1 MLFGSQPH
9 PKMSVFVCKAGR
21 FTLRRAAQRQQQ
33 SVSSVTKRQKSGAVE
48 KATPEMAEDPAS
60 GRTIPTPNTIS
71 QQPVWQRL
79 GPLSKVF
86 NAYGRAQKQ
95 RPYATQFCT
104 SVVIY
109 FCGDLSAQ
117 KIGGEDYNPWRA
129 VRSVVIGGI
138 CSIPSYN
145 WYDLCGK
152 LYQTRS
158 L

>member
-21 FTLRRAAQRQQQ
+21 FALRRAAQRQQQ
-33 SVSSVTKRQKSGAVE
+33 SVSSVTKRQKSSAVE
-48 KATPEMAEDPAS
+48 KATSEAAEDPAS
-60 GRTIPTPNTIS
+60 CRTIPTPNTIS
-71 QQPVWQRL
+71 QQPLWQRF

-117 KIGGEDYNPWRA
+117 KIGGEDYNPWRT

-145 WYDLCGK
+145 WYALCG
-152 LYQTRS
+152 
-158 L
+158 